1 MDNLYFD
8 QGFENTLYSEQ
19 EKKEMY
25 IEVAKTKLKM
35 QGIGALIVFFILF
48 LEGVIFYYIGG
59 QDPEFVELKSTS
71 IYIILA
77 SFIQLIIWALLINK
91 SKQIRKAINNN
102 EGFYEEVTKIKEI
115 KVPTYSWIRFGR
127 SKRLDFRLIQFID
140 SKVLLYNVYPKL
152 KKIFELNSN
161 DITFKFKKDNKKFW
175 IQTPSKRHAV
185 YFISKYEEKIKNY
198 LIREGYKI
206 QDK

>member
-35 QGIGALIVFFILF
+35 HGISALIVFFVLF
-48 LEGVIFYYIGG
+48 LEGVIFLYIGS
-59 QDPEFVELKSTS
+59 QDPEAMDLRDTS

-77 SFIQLIIWALLINK
+77 SFIPLIIWVLLINK
-91 SKQIRKAINNN
+91 SKQIRKEINNN
-102 EGFYEEVTKIKEI
+102 EGFYEEVTKLKEI
-115 KVPTYSWIRFGR
+115 KVPTYSWISFGR

-140 SKVLLYNVYPKL
+140 GKVLLYNVYPKL

-161 DITFKFKKDNKKFW
+161 DITFKFTKDHKKFW
-175 IQTPSKRHAV
+175 IQTTSKKHAV
-185 YFISKYEEKIKNY
+185 YFIPKYEEKIKNY
-198 LIREGYKI
+198 LFREGYKS
-206 QDK
+206 QNN

>member
-35 QGIGALIVFFILF
+35 QGISALIVFFVLF
-48 LEGVIFYYIGG
+48 LEGVIFFYIGSR
-59 QDPEFVELKSTS
+59 DPEAMDLRDTS

-77 SFIQLIIWALLINK
+77 SFIPLIIWALLINK

-102 EGFYEEVTKIKEI
+102 EGFYEEVTKLKEI
-115 KVPTYSWIRFGR
+115 KVPTYSWISFGR

-140 SKVLLYNVYPKL
+140 GKVLLYNVYPKL

-161 DITFKFKKDNKKFW
+161 DITFKFTKDHKKFW
-175 IQTPSKRHAV
+175 IQTPSKKHAV
-185 YFISKYEEKIKNY
+185 YFIPKYEEKIKNY
-198 LIREGYKI
+198 LFREGYKS
-206 QDK
+206 QNN